1 MNDQTIRPRP
11 RDSVLAPFKDPGP
24 GAAEWLGD
32 QPAPETRVG
41 RRPASQRRVTL
52 PRPPQTGTGG
62 VDHRRVEA
70 EREQPAGEILFADT
84 VGPRSVAKRDG
95 KLDPTLRCHH
105 ASRATRGGLGRA
117 HPTLVLRPAPA
128 VTVAFPPPPCRA
140 GSR

>member
-32 QPAPETRVG
+32 QPAPETRFG

-52 PRPPQTGTGG
+52 PRPPQAGTGG

-70 EREQPAGEILFADT
+70 EREQPAGEILLTDKI
-84 VGPRSVAKRDG
+84 GPRSTGEGNG
-95 KLDPTLRCHH
+95 KLDTALGYDHP
-105 ASRATRGGLGRA
+105 SGATRGGIGRA
-117 HPTLVLRPAPA
+117 HPT
-128 VTVAFPPPPCRA
+128 
-140 GSR
+140 